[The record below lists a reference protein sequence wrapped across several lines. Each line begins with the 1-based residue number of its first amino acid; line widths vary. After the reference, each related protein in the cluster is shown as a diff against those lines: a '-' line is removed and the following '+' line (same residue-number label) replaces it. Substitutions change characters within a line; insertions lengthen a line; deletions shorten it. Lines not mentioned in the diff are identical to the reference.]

1 MSLINWSSEG
11 VKSFIKADVL
21 EVCWFGAFR
30 CLLIWLTMPKRK
42 DISNDLTEAIV
53 AINLRRGH
61 FQTILSPL
69 FYSNE
74 DNSQV
79 ENIQDN
85 CQSSQ
90 EWTSQQIYP
99 KVRLCT
105 VQRNCRKPNNYTS
118 VNMLNV
124 KVHGSAKVWHVWK
137 GCQKKASSL

>member
-1 MSLINWSSEG
+1 
-11 VKSFIKADVL
+11 
-21 EVCWFGAFR
+21 
-30 CLLIWLTMPKRK
+30 MPKRK

-85 CQSSQ
+85 CQSVDIPANLPQ
-90 EWTSQQIYP
+90 GQ
-99 KVRLCT
+99 T
-105 VQRNCRKPNNYTS
+105 VYCSEK
-118 VNMLNV
+118 L
-124 KVHGSAKVWHVWK
+124 
-137 GCQKKASSL
+137 QKTQ